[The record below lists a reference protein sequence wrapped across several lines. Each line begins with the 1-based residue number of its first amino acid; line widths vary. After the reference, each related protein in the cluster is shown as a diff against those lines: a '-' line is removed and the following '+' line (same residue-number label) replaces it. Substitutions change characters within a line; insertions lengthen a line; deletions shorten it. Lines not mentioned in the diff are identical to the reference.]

1 MPLPWLDWNWS
12 WVLWMLA
19 SWPQI
24 HVNNV
29 NVSFA
34 IPTLSLSLNRFP
46 LCRQNFWPTSK
57 SDWKL
62 FLRTIMKREKRS
74 STTIVTVTA
83 TAAHA
88 EHKRRRTLCRVSCRS
103 LLINN
108 VLIYTI
114 VVPEDQKCLTVWQFT
129 AVQMKDERFTKFA
142 LKITLVHRTPCGR
155 KYGGHF
161 GSGTS
166 CQTTCHIL
174 HDYTFDLAAISC
186 SLSNLRWTQRLHINA
201 MTRTSCQLRIY
212 GI

>member
-74 STTIVTVTA
+74 STTIGTVTA

-129 AVQMKDERFTKFA
+129 AVQMKDERW
-142 LKITLVHRTPCGR
+142 KIHKIRIEDHISTSDTLRAKVWRPFWIRH
-155 KYGGHF
+155 
-161 GSGTS
+161 
-166 CQTTCHIL
+166 Q
-174 HDYTFDLAAISC
+174 
-186 SLSNLRWTQRLHINA
+186 LSNYLPHSARLYIRFGCDLVFAIKFTLN
-201 MTRTSCQLRIY
+201 TEITY
-212 GI
+212 